1 MGVGTMKELQKFMF
15 MKTKENPL
23 KFDRVGGGFY
33 ADVYRADYKNLSP
46 IIVKVYK
53 SKGMMEKEKTQIKL
67 LSQYALYTMPD
78 VLWSHSA
85 DETYDKD
92 VLVMN
97 FLQGENGGN
106 AFYLT
111 PSKKAK
117 LAEQVIDNLLAFH
130 NVHNPEGF
138 GEIDADKYHKTF
150 NEYYREKA
158 DVILKMAEKLNGDG
172 QITDYVLSVVKEAVK
187 EFDKIFCLPITEASL
202 IHGDYNMWNV
212 MIDKKNCNVTAI
224 IDPCGC
230 MWADSE
236 YDLYQ
241 LNNANGKH
249 LKLFD
254 TYAKKKT
261 LSENCFE
268 KMAFY
273 ELFTEIE
280 HYYNSGYPVIKK
292 LIKKQADNLKRY
304 L

>member
-1 MGVGTMKELQKFMF
+1 MEALKELILTE
-15 MKTKENPL
+15 TKEMPVKIN
-23 KFDRVGGGFY
+23 RVGGGFY
-33 ADVYRADYKNLSP
+33 ADVYKVDYKNLNP

-53 SKGMMEKEKTQIKL
+53 PKGMMEKEKAQIKL
-67 LSQYALYTMPD
+67 LSQYALYTMPS

-85 DETYDKD
+85 DEKYEKD
-92 VLVMN
+92 VLAMN
-97 FLQGENGGN
+97 YLQGENGGN
-106 AFYLT
+106 AFYIN

-117 LAEQVIDNLLAFH
+117 LAEQVVDNLLAFH
-130 NVHNPEGF
+130 NVHNSDGF
-138 GEIDADKYHKTF
+138 GEINADKYCKTF

-158 DVILKMAEKLNGDG
+158 DSILKMTEKLNGDG
-172 QITDYVLSVVKEAVK
+172 QITDFVLSVVKEGLK
-187 EFDKIFCLPITEASL
+187 EFDKIFYLPITEASL

-280 HYYNSGYPVIKK
+280 HYYNSGYPVIQK
-292 LIKKQADNLKRY
+292 LIKKQAINLKRY

>member
-1 MGVGTMKELQKFMF
+1 MKELQKFMF

>member
-1 MGVGTMKELQKFMF
+1 MKELQKFMF

-23 KFDRVGGGFY
+23 KFDRVGSGFY

-158 DVILKMAEKLNGDG
+158 DVILKMAEKFNGDG